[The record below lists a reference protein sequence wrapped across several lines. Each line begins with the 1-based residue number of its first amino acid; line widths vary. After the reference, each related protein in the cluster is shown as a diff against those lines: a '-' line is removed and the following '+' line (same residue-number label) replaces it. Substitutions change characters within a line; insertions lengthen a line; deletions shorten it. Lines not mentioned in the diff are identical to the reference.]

1 MPFAEN
7 TRQSGQAVR
16 KLASSGEDRDLSVSW
31 APRDLFT
38 TLGVLAVLQRMS
50 YDGESAESP
59 LLAAAWVEDDA
70 PNGPEPGGEGHQ
82 PTDFSG
88 SGGGL
93 PFRSGIR
100 HGPRK
105 PLTPEAIGLAG
116 EAAAAIRS
124 LEVLAEDAD
133 GDLRVVFVQLR
144 SLTAKSRNDLAR
156 VLGRT
161 NVEHLLILTSNF
173 DSLEFVLLAK
183 RRRDRRNLDEIRGFQ
198 AVPLSS
204 GRGSQGRGHQR
215 AARDPP
221 VHLDLP

>member
-1 MPFAEN
+1 MMEN
-7 TRQSGQAVR
+7 QRNPPSWQQRGSKMTHQTDLN
-16 KLASSGEDRDLSVSW
+16 LAAKDISRL
-31 APRDLFT
+31 T
-38 TLGVLAVLQRMS
+38 
-50 YDGESAESP
+50 SAEAVAGF
-59 LLAAAWVEDDA
+59 L
-70 PNGPEPGGEGHQ
+70 
-82 PTDFSG
+82 SG
-88 SGGGL
+88 LGYDTG
-93 PFRSGIR
+93 R
-100 HGPRK
+100 RK

-198 AVPLSS
+198 AVPLTLAVDRKAV
-204 GRGSQGRGHQR
+204 GTKEL
-215 AARDPP
+215 RDPP